1 MEKGKENKPKK
12 TTEKRGT
19 HAAVKKS
26 LPAILTEAQLLKIV
40 DNVQEDRKSLAQSAA
55 KELLFMAKML
65 NMLKEKALEIGPT
78 EDFRNGSQEMLR
90 ENVALKS
97 YNVTI
102 KNYALMLQRLADLLP
117 KVQAQID
124 DERDDLDDFITGR
137 DAE

>member
-1 MEKGKENKPKK
+1 MEKGKESNPKK
-12 TTEKRGT
+12 AAEKRGART
-19 HAAVKKS
+19 AAKKS
-26 LPAILTEAQLLKIV
+26 LPTILTEEQLLEIV
-40 DNVQEDRKSLAQSAA
+40 DNVQEDRKSLAQSTA
-55 KELLFMAKML
+55 KELLFMAQML
-65 NMLKEKALEIGPT
+65 SMLKDKALEIGPT

-117 KVQAQID
+117 KVQVQME